1 MKKSLL
7 FKAIVILSGIII
19 ATNKVAAQTPFYLM
33 NNTGTLYTFTLE
45 EKPRF
50 WYSDQLLYLQTEN
63 IKVSFVKDKVSQI
76 FWDNDLPTSIS
87 QTVENKINFKISN
100 GKLLVSGNPTS
111 TIYIYSLKGILCGEI
126 EPAGSE
132 TETIEIDNLASGTY
146 LVKTSDFTFKFTKQ

>member
-7 FKAIVILSGIII
+7 FKAIVILTGIIV

-33 NNTGTLYTFTLE
+33 NSSGTLYTFSLE

-50 WYSDQLLYLQTEN
+50 WHSNQLLYMHMESM
-63 IKVSFVKDKVSQI
+63 KVSFAFNKIAQI
-76 FWDNDLPTSIS
+76 YWDNDLPTSIS
-87 QTVENKINFKISN
+87 QTIEKRVNFAISD

-111 TIYIYSLKGILCGEI
+111 TIYIYSLKGILCAEI
-126 EPAGSE
+126 EPTGDE
-132 TETIEIDNLASGTY
+132 TEIIDIDDLANGTY